1 MNVQPC
7 VRLSI
12 QAIYDRAKADIN
24 KEIIRHGG
32 TREKVL
38 AVRHLEAIDRILDA
52 TSVSEAEALAKK
64 ARLKVDA
71 TCLALRMHHKITP
84 KTPEEYF
91 KKAKRA
97 DSLADMLWKQYIEFK
112 PLDDEDVEKRAKLLF
127 RHTEK
132 KDLAAK
138 LRQYA
143 HQLAENPELPSF
155 EELYPKEKVEDEEE
169 PEEQKPKKPRAKK
182 VKGRKPTRRKK
193 TA

>member
-1 MNVQPC
+1 MLVQPR
-7 VRLSI
+7 VGLSI
-12 QAIYDRAKADIN
+12 KAIYDRTKDEIN
-24 KEIIRHGG
+24 KEIVRHGG

-38 AVRHLEAIDRILDA
+38 AIRHLEAIDRILDA
-52 TSVSEAEALAKK
+52 TSVPEAETLAKK

-97 DSLADMLWKQYIEFK
+97 DSLAQMLWNQYIDFK
-112 PLDDEDVEKRAKLLF
+112 VLDQEDAEKRGKLLL
-127 RHTEK
+127 RHQEK
-132 KDLAAK
+132 VDLAGK
-138 LRQYA
+138 LREYA

-155 EELYPKEKVEDEEE
+155 EELYPKEKVDDEEE
-169 PEEQKPKKPRAKK
+169 LEEQKPKKPRAKK
-182 VKGRKPTRRKK
+182 AKGMKSTRRKK